1 LFRFSTTSRETRL
14 DARLLRGHVVVER
27 RRILRLLNGN
37 ALATDFSETL
47 QSDNQFATA
56 IVDEAA

>member
-1 LFRFSTTSRETRL
+1 
-14 DARLLRGHVVVER
+14 LLHGHVVVER

-37 ALATDFSETL
+37 ALAMDFSETL
-47 QSDNQFATA
+47 QSDNPFATA